1 MWMIV
6 DSDHCIMDVEVFS
19 LPSATDIKE
28 TGGEKATETARF
40 AEMCD
45 KNSLTHWA
53 PITVYMANK
62 PCL

>member
-1 MWMIV
+1 MIV

-45 KNSLTHWA
+45 KNSLTH
-53 PITVYMANK
+53 
-62 PCL
+62 